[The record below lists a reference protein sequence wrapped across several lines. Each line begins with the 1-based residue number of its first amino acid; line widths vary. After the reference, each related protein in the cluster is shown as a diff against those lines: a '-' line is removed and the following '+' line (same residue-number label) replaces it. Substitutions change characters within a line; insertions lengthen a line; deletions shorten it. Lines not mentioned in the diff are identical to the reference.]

1 MKSSL
6 FTMKMP
12 VFTEPDA
19 DEVFVNNL
27 CSPEYDDRLQ
37 AVTNI
42 KNAVIGNK
50 AKKSSFI
57 RLDVIPKIIELLVQD
72 DTGIEFVVESV
83 VLLGS
88 LARGSAENVQALLEA
103 HSLEVFFKGIC
114 HSDAR
119 VVAASVRSL
128 KSLYSSSLTPCGPV
142 FENPSIVPQLVELLS
157 SSLSN
162 AEGAALILSKC
173 CQGPAHQALLCN
185 MGAVTALLP
194 LLVCDIPKIQH
205 PALQCYAAMSFQ
217 NGAVSLAMKSATH
230 QGEQLVQVFTR
241 LLSRDRPDE
250 VQLGA
255 AKCLT
260 NMHRAG
266 AIPATENH
274 SLLIKVLATAVR
286 MCKWDKVLTV
296 RAEAAET
303 LAFLIE
309 EDTDLQRTA
318 AISDHLIKTLT
329 GFLVKS
335 DLDDISYALMRESA
349 FKALASVGAND
360 EDIRKKIIEIECT
373 MDHVVSGLEDPNTNV
388 KLAAVKCLHSL
399 SRSVQQL
406 RTSFQDTAV
415 WKPIMKL
422 LQDASDNMMTVASS
436 ALCNLLLEFSPSK
449 EPILEAGA
457 VNLLSN
463 LTRRQET
470 ALRLNGV
477 WALMNMAY
485 QADHLTKNKIL
496 EVLGPEQLFSLLDD
510 PDTQVTMKT
519 LGLMR
524 NLLSGREDID
534 RIMLLHGARVMESVK
549 PILDSETRT
558 EDVKEQA
565 LCVIA
570 NIANGSSAKEF
581 VMRDESLLKRL
592 MHYMMNDSVKL
603 QMAATYCVSNLVWST
618 EEGAVD
624 RQQKLRDL
632 GVQKLLQSLLTTS
645 DVNLFERVKTALQ
658 QFT

>member
-1 MKSSL
+1 
-6 FTMKMP
+6 MKMP
-12 VFTEPDA
+12 VFTEPDT
-19 DEVFVNNL
+19 DEVYVNNL
-27 CSPEYDDRLQ
+27 SSPHLDDRLQ

-57 RLDVIPKIIELLVQD
+57 RLNVIPKVIELLVQD

-88 LARGSAENVQALLEA
+88 LARGSAENVEALLEA

-114 HSDAR
+114 HSDPR
-119 VVAASVRSL
+119 VVEASVRSL
-128 KSLYSSSLTPCGPV
+128 RTLYYSHLTPCAPI
-142 FENPSIVPQLVELLS
+142 FNNPSIVPQLVELLS
-157 SSLSN
+157 SSFSN
-162 AEGAALILSKC
+162 AECAASILSKC

-185 MGAVTALLP
+185 MGAVNALMP
-194 LLVCDIPKIQH
+194 LLVCDIPKIQQ
-205 PALQCYAAMSFQ
+205 PALLCYSAMSFQ
-217 NGAVSLAMKSATH
+217 NGAVSLAMKSASH
-230 QGEQLVQVFTR
+230 EGENLIQIFTK

-250 VQLGA
+250 IQLGA

-266 AIPATENH
+266 AIPALENH
-274 SLLIKVLATAVR
+274 SLLIKVLATCVR
-286 MCKWDKVLTV
+286 MCKWDKALTV

-309 EDTDLQRTA
+309 EDTELQRTA

-329 GFLVKS
+329 GFLVKN
-335 DLDDISYALMRESA
+335 DLDDGSYALMRESA

-373 MDHVVSGLEDPNTNV
+373 MDHVVSGLEDPSTNV

-422 LQDASDNMMTVASS
+422 LQDASDNMLTVASS

-470 ALRLNGV
+470 SLRLNGV

-485 QADHLTKNKIL
+485 QADDVTKNKIL
-496 EVLGPEQLFSLLDD
+496 EVLGPDQLFNLLDD

-570 NIANGSSAKEF
+570 NIANGSTAKEF
-581 VMRDESLLKRL
+581 VMGDESLLKRL
-592 MHYMMNDSVKL
+592 MQYMMNDSVKL

-618 EEGAVD
+618 EEGAVE

>member
-1 MKSSL
+1 
-6 FTMKMP
+6 MKMP
-12 VFTEPDA
+12 VFTEPDT
-19 DEVFVNNL
+19 DEIFVNNL
-27 CSPEYDDRLQ
+27 SSPDQDDRLQ

-42 KNAVIGNK
+42 KNTVIGNK
-50 AKKSSFI
+50 AKKLSFI
-57 RLDVIPKIIELLVQD
+57 RLNVIPRIIELLSQD
-72 DTGIEFVVESV
+72 DTSVDFVVESI

-88 LARGSAENVQALLEA
+88 LARGSTDSVQALLEA
-103 HSLEVFFKGIC
+103 RSLNVFLKGIC
-114 HSDAR
+114 HSDPR
-119 VVAASVRSL
+119 VVEASVRSL
-128 KSLYSSSLTPCGPV
+128 RTLNSSPLTPSAPI
-142 FENPSIVPQLVELLS
+142 FDDSLIIPKLVELLS
-157 SSLSN
+157 SSFSN
-162 AEGAALILSKC
+162 AECAASVLSKC
-173 CQGPAHQALLCN
+173 CQGPEHQALLCN
-185 MGAVTALLP
+185 MGAVNALMP
-194 LLVCDIPKIQH
+194 LLVCDLPKIQL
-205 PALQCYAAMSFQ
+205 PALLCYATMSFQ
-217 NGAVSLAMKSATH
+217 NGAVSLAMKSASH
-230 QGEQLVQVFTR
+230 QGQNLIQIFTK
-241 LLSRDRPDE
+241 LLSRDRPE
-250 VQLGA
+250 EIQLGA

-266 AIPATENH
+266 AISGQENRP
-274 SLLIKVLATAVR
+274 LLIKILATAVR
-286 MCKWDKVLTV
+286 MCKWDKSLTV
-296 RAEAAET
+296 RVEAAET

-329 GFLVKS
+329 GFLVKNG
-335 DLDDISYALMRESA
+335 LDDSSYALMRESA

-360 EDIRKKIIEIECT
+360 EDIRKKIIDIECT

-406 RTSFQDTAV
+406 RTSFQETAV

-422 LQDASDNMMTVASS
+422 LQDASDNMLTVASS

-485 QADHLTKNKIL
+485 QADDVTKNKIL
-496 EVLGPEQLFSLLDD
+496 EVLGPDQLFSLLDD

-534 RIMLLHGARVMESVK
+534 RIMLIHGSRVMESVK
-549 PILDSETRT
+549 PILDGETRT

-592 MHYMMNDSVKL
+592 MQYMMNDSVKL

-618 EEGAVD
+618 EDGAVG

>member
-1 MKSSL
+1 MTSLSS
-6 FTMKMP
+6 
-12 VFTEPDA
+12 PDQ
-19 DEVFVNNL
+19 
-27 CSPEYDDRLQ
+27 DDRLQ

-57 RLDVIPKIIELLVQD
+57 RLNVIPKVIELLLQD
-72 DTGIEFVVESV
+72 DSGIEFVVESI

-88 LARGSAENVQALLEA
+88 LARGSADNVLALLDA
-103 HSLEVFFKGIC
+103 HSLDVFLKGIC
-114 HSDAR
+114 HSDPR
-119 VVAASVRSL
+119 VVEASVRSL
-128 KSLYSSSLTPCGPV
+128 RTINSSPLSPSAPIL
-142 FENPSIVPQLVELLS
+142 EDPSIVPKLIELLS
-157 SSLSN
+157 SSSSN
-162 AEGAALILSKC
+162 AECAASILSKC
-173 CQGPAHQALLCN
+173 CQGPKHQALLCN
-185 MGAVTALLP
+185 MGAVNALMS
-194 LLVCDIPKIQH
+194 LLVCDIPKLQL

-217 NGAVSLAMKSATH
+217 NGAVSLAMKSATQ
-230 QGEQLVQVFTR
+230 QGKSLIEVFTK

-250 VQLGA
+250 IQLGA

-266 AIPATENH
+266 AIPAQENR
-274 SLLIKVLATAVR
+274 SLLIKILATAVR
-286 MCKWDKVLTV
+286 MCKWDKALTV

-309 EDTDLQRTA
+309 EDTELQRTA

-329 GFLVKS
+329 GFLVKNG
-335 DLDDISYALMRESA
+335 LDDSSYALMRESA

-360 EDIRKKIIEIECT
+360 EEIRKKIIDIECT
-373 MDHVVSGLEDPNTNV
+373 MDHVVSGLEDANTNV

-422 LQDASDNMMTVASS
+422 LQDASDNMLTVASS

-485 QADHLTKNKIL
+485 QADDLTKNKIL
-496 EVLGPEQLFSLLDD
+496 EALGPEHLFNLLDV
-510 PDTQVTMKT
+510 PDTQITMKT

-534 RIMLLHGARVMESVK
+534 RIMQIHGSRVMESVK
-549 PILDSETRT
+549 PILDSEARP

-592 MHYMMNDSVKL
+592 MQYMMNDSVKL

-618 EEGAVD
+618 EEAAVE

>member
-1 MKSSL
+1 MNTLSSHD
-6 FTMKMP
+6 P
-12 VFTEPDA
+12 
-19 DEVFVNNL
+19 
-27 CSPEYDDRLQ
+27 DDRLQ

-50 AKKSSFI
+50 AKKSSFV
-57 RLDVIPKIIELLVQD
+57 RLDVIPKIIELLLRD
-72 DTGIEFVVESV
+72 DTGIECVVESV

-88 LARGSAENVQALLEA
+88 LARGSAENVQALLNA
-103 HSLEVFFKGIC
+103 QSLKVFFKGIC
-114 HSDAR
+114 HSDPR
-119 VVAASVRSL
+119 VVEASVRSL
-128 KSLYSSSLTPCGPV
+128 RTLYSSTLTPCAPI
-142 FENPSIVPQLVELLS
+142 FNDSSIVPQLVELLS
-157 SSLSN
+157 SSFSN
-162 AEGAALILSKC
+162 AECAASILSKC
-173 CQGPAHQALLCN
+173 CQGPEHQALLCN
-185 MGAVTALLP
+185 MGAVNALMP
-194 LLVCDIPKIQH
+194 LLVCDIPRIQL

-230 QGEQLVQVFTR
+230 QGEGLIQVFTK

-250 VQLGA
+250 IQLGA

-266 AIPATENH
+266 AILAEENR

-286 MCKWDKVLTV
+286 MCKWDKALTV

-329 GFLVKS
+329 GFLVKN
-335 DLDDISYALMRESA
+335 DLDDSSYALMRESA

-360 EDIRKKIIEIECT
+360 EDIRKKIIDIECT

-422 LQDASDNMMTVASS
+422 LQDASDNMLTVASS

-485 QADHLTKNKIL
+485 QADDVTKNKIL

-534 RIMLLHGARVMESVK
+534 RIMLLQGSRVMESVK

-570 NIANGSSAKEF
+570 NIANGSTAKEF
-581 VMRDESLLKRL
+581 VMKDETLLKRL
-592 MHYMMNDSVKL
+592 MQYMMNDSVKL
-603 QMAATYCVSNLVWST
+603 QMAATYCVSNLVWSK
-618 EEGAVD
+618 EEGAVE

-632 GVQKLLQSLLTTS
+632 GVQKLLQSLLTTT

>member
-1 MKSSL
+1 
-6 FTMKMP
+6 MP
-12 VFTEPDA
+12 VFTEPDT

-27 CSPEYDDRLQ
+27 SSPDHDDRLQ

-57 RLDVIPKIIELLVQD
+57 RLDIIPKIIELLVQD

-103 HSLEVFFKGIC
+103 HSLEVFLE
-114 HSDAR
+114 R
-119 VVAASVRSL
+119 VVEASVRSL
-128 KSLYSSSLTPCGPV
+128 RTLYYSSLTPSGPI

-162 AEGAALILSKC
+162 AEGAASILSKC

-185 MGAVTALLP
+185 MGAVSALMP
-194 LLVCDIPKIQH
+194 LLVCDIPKIQQ
-205 PALQCYAAMSFQ
+205 PALQCYAAISFQ

-230 QGEQLVQVFTR
+230 QGERLIQIFTK

-250 VQLGA
+250 IQLGA

-266 AIPATENH
+266 AILAVENH

-286 MCKWDKVLTV
+286 MCKWDKILTV

-309 EDTDLQRTA
+309 EDTELQRTA
-318 AISDHLIKTLT
+318 AISDHLIRTLT

-335 DLDDISYALMRESA
+335 DLDDSSYALMRESA

-485 QADHLTKNKIL
+485 QADDVTKNKIL
-496 EVLGPEQLFSLLDD
+496 EVLGPEQLFSLLND

-524 NLLSGREDID
+524 NLLSGRE
-534 RIMLLHGARVMESVK
+534 VTS
-549 PILDSETRT
+549 
-558 EDVKEQA
+558 
-565 LCVIA
+565 C
-570 NIANGSSAKEF
+570 F
-581 VMRDESLLKRL
+581 VC
-592 MHYMMNDSVKL
+592 
-603 QMAATYCVSNLVWST
+603 YCVEKRNEL
-618 EEGAVD
+618 
-624 RQQKLRDL
+624 
-632 GVQKLLQSLLTTS
+632 
-645 DVNLFERVKTALQ
+645 
-658 QFT
+658 

>member
-1 MKSSL
+1 
-6 FTMKMP
+6 MKMP
-12 VFTEPDA
+12 VFTEPDT

-27 CSPEYDDRLQ
+27 SSPEHDDRLQ

-88 LARGSAENVQALLEA
+88 LARGSAQNVQALLEA
-103 HSLEVFFKGIC
+103 HSLEVFLKGIC
-114 HSDAR
+114 HSDPR

-128 KSLYSSSLTPCGPV
+128 KSLYSSSLTPCGPI
-142 FENPSIVPQLVELLS
+142 FENPSVVPQLVELLS

-162 AEGAALILSKC
+162 AEGAASILSKC

-185 MGAVTALLP
+185 MGAVTALMP
-194 LLVCDIPKIQH
+194 LLVCNIPKIQQ

-230 QGEQLVQVFTR
+230 QGEQLIQIFTR

-266 AIPATENH
+266 AIPAAENH

-286 MCKWDKVLTV
+286 MCKWDKTLTV

-309 EDTDLQRTA
+309 EDTELQRTA

-335 DLDDISYALMRESA
+335 DLDDSSYALMRESA

-485 QADHLTKNKIL
+485 QADPLTKNKIL
-496 EVLGPEQLFSLLDD
+496 EVLGPEQLFSSLLND

-534 RIMLLHGARVMESVK
+534 RIMLLYGARVMESVK

-592 MHYMMNDSVKL
+592 MHYMMSDSVKL

-618 EEGAVD
+618 EDGAVD

>member
-1 MKSSL
+1 
-6 FTMKMP
+6 MKMP
-12 VFTEPDA
+12 VFTEPDT

-27 CSPEYDDRLQ
+27 SSSDYDDRLQ

-57 RLDVIPKIIELLVQD
+57 RLDIIPKILQLLMQD
-72 DTGIEFVVESV
+72 DTGIDFVVESV

-88 LARGSAENVQALLEA
+88 LARGSAENVQALIDA
-103 HSLEVFFKGIC
+103 KSLDVFLKGIC
-114 HSDAR
+114 HSDSR
-119 VVAASVRSL
+119 VVEASVRSL
-128 KSLYSSSLTPCGPV
+128 RTVYESSCVPV
-142 FENPSIVPQLVELLS
+142 IEDQSIVPQLVNLLS

-162 AEGAALILSKC
+162 AEGAAAILSKC

-194 LLVCDIPKIQH
+194 LLVCDIPKIQQ
-205 PALQCYAAMSFQ
+205 PALQCYASMSFQ
-217 NGAVSLAMKSATH
+217 NGAVSIAMKSATH
-230 QGEQLVQVFTR
+230 QGEQLVQIFTK

-250 VQLGA
+250 IQLGA

-266 AIPATENH
+266 AVPAAEHH
-274 SLLIKVLATAVR
+274 SLLIKVLATVVR
-286 MCKWDKVLTV
+286 MCKLDKNLTV

-309 EDTDLQRTA
+309 EDTELQRTA

-335 DLDDISYALMRESA
+335 DLDDSSYALMRESA

-360 EDIRKKIIEIECT
+360 EDIRKKIIDIECT

-422 LQDASDNMMTVASS
+422 LQDANDNMMTVASS

-463 LTRRQET
+463 LTRRSET

-485 QADHLTKNKIL
+485 QADEGTKNKIL

-534 RIMLLHGARVMESVK
+534 RIMLLHGARIMDSVK

-581 VMRDESLLKRL
+581 VMRDEILLKRL

>member
-1 MKSSL
+1 
-6 FTMKMP
+6 MKMP
-12 VFTEPDA
+12 VFTEPDT

-27 CSPEYDDRLQ
+27 SSSDYDDRLQ

-57 RLDVIPKIIELLVQD
+57 RLDIIPKIIQLLVQD

-88 LARGSAENVQALLEA
+88 LARGSAENVQALLA
-103 HSLEVFFKGIC
+103 TDSLNVLLKGIC
-114 HSDAR
+114 HSDSR
-119 VVAASVRSL
+119 VVEASVRSL
-128 KSLYSSSLTPCGPV
+128 RTLYDSSLTPCRPV
-142 FENPSIVPQLVELLS
+142 FEKQSIVPQLVDLLS
-157 SSLSN
+157 SSQSN
-162 AEGAALILSKC
+162 AEGAAAILSKC

-194 LLVCDIPKIQH
+194 LLVCDIPKIQQ
-205 PALQCYAAMSFQ
+205 PALQCYSSMSFQ
-217 NGAVSLAMKSATH
+217 NGAVSIAMKSATH
-230 QGEQLVQVFTR
+230 QGERLVQIFTK

-250 VQLGA
+250 IQLGA

-266 AIPATENH
+266 AVSAAEHH
-274 SLLIKVLATAVR
+274 SLLIKVLATVVR
-286 MCKWDKVLTV
+286 MCKWDKNLTV

-309 EDTDLQRTA
+309 EDTELQRTA

-335 DLDDISYALMRESA
+335 DLDDSSYALMRESA

-360 EDIRKKIIEIECT
+360 EDIRKKIIDIECT

-422 LQDASDNMMTVASS
+422 LQDANDNMMTVASS

-463 LTRRQET
+463 LTRRSET

-485 QADHLTKNKIL
+485 QADEGTKNKIL

-534 RIMLLHGARVMESVK
+534 RIMLLHGPRIMDGVK

-618 EEGAVD
+618 EDGAVD